1 MNCFRIGLLLAFIL
15 MISIFIIVHEKY
27 VIEAGPGIRGKRNVH
42 SLRTA
47 SNRFN
52 YRTNI
57 RNTRINRAANR
68 TRR

>member
-1 MNCFRIGLLLAFIL
+1 MNCFHVGILLAFIL
-15 MISIFIIVHEKY
+15 MISIFIIVQEKY

-52 YRTNI
+52 YRTDI
-57 RNTRINRAANR
+57 RNSRINRGSNR

>member
-1 MNCFRIGLLLAFIL
+1 MNCFHIGIILAFIL
-15 MISIFIIVHEKY
+15 MISIFIIMQENC

-57 RNTRINRAANR
+57 RNSRINRAGNR
-68 TRR
+68 TIR